1 MSVLIGNTVE
11 EIMASYN
18 EVIAAFQQQLQ
29 EKITKAQEA
38 GDAASI
44 QAICVDVQS
53 EITKLAQEYQDKM
66 NELSNSD
73 ENGKIYNY
81 PCGVDLDAIVY
92 DGDRDL
98 LLELDNDPEIQRA
111 KQDLEEKY
119 GVYNS
124 RKQLLKTSLKL
135 TEKLAPHIYKIAN
148 VCKETLKLDKEIEFY
163 VYQDDKFNAA
173 CYPPTADKL
182 YIIIS
187 SGMIE
192 RFSIGEITFVVGHE
206 IGHILFEHHK
216 YNARGIMDEGADYL
230 SPLHA
235 MKLFAWGRAAEISC
249 DRVGLL
255 CCKSFTQAGS
265 SFFKLS
271 SGVTTASLEFHL
283 DEYIN
288 QFVDLKAEMAST
300 EVDPED
306 WYSSHPFSPLRIKAL
321 ELFSKSDTYYS
332 VAKIAGKP
340 QITEAELEQEIAQF
354 MSLMNPSYLDQES
367 ESGIKIQEYIFMSG
381 YLISMADG
389 TVDQSEIV
397 ALGRIVTPE
406 AFKEYMKI
414 TSKLNE
420 DDLKTKIVELS
431 QDLNTFLSP
440 MQKLN
445 ILRDLCVISAADGEI
460 HDDEVDVLYN
470 LSYFLNIN
478 GEFIDRTISDITEE
492 EEK

>member
-1 MSVLIGNTVE
+1 MSLLKGNTLE
-11 EIMASYN
+11 ELMASYT
-18 EVIAAFQQQLQ
+18 EVMTTHQQELQ
-29 EKITKAQEA
+29 EKIAKAQASGDIANIQNICIEA
-38 GDAASI
+38 QNTVTALVA
-44 QAICVDVQS
+44 
-53 EITKLAQEYQDKM
+53 EYQEKIAKVSG
-66 NELSNSD
+66 SNVGGESSS
-73 ENGKIYNY
+73 IYNY

-98 LLELDNDPEIQRA
+98 LIELDNDPDIQKA
-111 KQDLEEKY
+111 KNDLLEKY
-119 GVYNS
+119 GAYNT

-135 TEKLAPHIYKIAN
+135 TQKLAPHIYKIAET
-148 VCKETLKLDKEIEFY
+148 CKETLKLDKEIEFY

-173 CYPPTADKL
+173 CYPPSEDKL

-187 SGMIE
+187 SGIIE
-192 RFSIGEITFVVGHE
+192 RFSVEEITFVVGHE

-216 YNARGIMDEGADYL
+216 YNARALMDEGGDYL

-255 CCKSFTQAGS
+255 CCKSFAAAGS

-288 QFVDLKAEMAST
+288 QFVDLKVEMAAE
-300 EVDPED
+300 EVDPAD

-321 ELFSKSDTYYS
+321 ELFNKSDTFYNIS
-332 VAKIAGKP
+332 KVKGKP
-340 QITEAELEQEIAQF
+340 EITEAELEQEIAQF
-354 MSLMNPSYLDQES
+354 MSLMSPSYLDS
-367 ESGIKIQEYIFMSG
+367 ESDSGVKIQEYIFMAG

-389 TVDQSEIV
+389 KVDQSEIV

-406 AFKEYMKI
+406 AFKGYMK
-414 TSKLNE
+414 TASKLNE

-445 ILRDLCVISAADGEI
+445 ILRDLAVISSSDGAI
-460 HDDEVDVLYN
+460 HDSEVGVLYH
-470 LSYFLNIN
+470 LCYFLNIN
-478 GEFIDRTISDITEE
+478 EDFIDRTLAEMTEE
-492 EEK
+492 